1 MSAVEPGDRM
11 STAEGEDT
19 LLAGAR
25 PPKARRRPLRAI
37 LLALLT
43 QYIIIACSVGLTV
56 AVTLHYWVT
65 PQIVATFETLEAAFK
80 RLPPR

>member
-1 MSAVEPGDRM
+1 M
-11 STAEGEDT
+11 STIEDEDA

-25 PPKARRRPLRAI
+25 PPKMRRRLRAI
-37 LLALLT
+37 LMTLLT
-43 QYIIIACSVGLTV
+43 QYLIIATLVGLTV

>member
-1 MSAVEPGDRM
+1 M
-11 STAEGEDT
+11 STLEDEDA

-43 QYIIIACSVGLTV
+43 QYIIIAGVVGLTV

-80 RLPPR
+80 RLPSR

>member
-1 MSAVEPGDRM
+1 M
-11 STAEGEDT
+11 STLEDEDS

-25 PPKARRRPLRAI
+25 PPKARRRPLRTI

-43 QYIIIACSVGLTV
+43 QYIMIAGAIGLTV

-80 RLPPR
+80 RVPPR

>member
-1 MSAVEPGDRM
+1 M
-11 STAEGEDT
+11 STVEDDSA

-25 PPKARRRPLRAI
+25 PKARRRGLRAI
-37 LLALLT
+37 LLALLA
-43 QYIIIACSVGLTV
+43 QYVIVAGLVGLTV
-56 AVTLHYWVT
+56 AVTLHYLVT

>member
-1 MSAVEPGDRM
+1 M
-11 STAEGEDT
+11 STVEEDA
-19 LLAGAR
+19 LLTGAK
-25 PPKARRRPLRAI
+25 PPKARRRLRSI

-43 QYIIIACSVGLTV
+43 QYLMVATLVGLTV

-80 RLPPR
+80 RLPSR